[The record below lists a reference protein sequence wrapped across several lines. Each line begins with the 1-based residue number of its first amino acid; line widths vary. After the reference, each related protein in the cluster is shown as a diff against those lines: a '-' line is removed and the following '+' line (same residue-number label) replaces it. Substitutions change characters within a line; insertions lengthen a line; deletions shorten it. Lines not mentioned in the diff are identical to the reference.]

1 MNIIKLLRITHFVE
15 VISEL
20 SSAKN
25 ESHEYNLY
33 CNIFY
38 SYFLHFG
45 KNSLNVEFLPILFTD
60 IKNYFKFIELIL
72 IKLFK

>member
-1 MNIIKLLRITHFVE
+1 MNIIKLLRITHLVE
-15 VISEL
+15 FISEL

-38 SYFLHFG
+38 AYFLYFG
-45 KNSLNVEFLPILFTD
+45 KNSLNVEFLPIYLQILKIILGLLNLF
-60 IKNYFKFIELIL
+60 
-72 IKLFK
+72 